1 MEEGRRKR
9 EAGGR
14 RMAEIHLDT
23 ERRQEAGVSKEVEPM
38 QAGGGKMQ
46 EGGVRLE

>member
-1 MEEGRRKR
+1 
-9 EAGGR
+9 
-14 RMAEIHLDT
+14 MAEIHL
-23 ERRQEAGVSKEVEPM
+23 EKESRQEARGSKKVRPM

>member
-1 MEEGRRKR
+1 
-9 EAGGR
+9 
-14 RMAEIHLDT
+14 MAEIHLEK
-23 ERRQEAGVSKEVEPM
+23 ERRQEAGGSKEVEPM